1 MNATR
6 PVLQTGDSGDQV
18 RELQRLLGVTS
29 DGIFGPDTKAAVV
42 AFQTAHGL
50 AADGIVGPLTWA
62 ALDGSAPPAPPP
74 SGGGS
79 SLTDRAALVAKLRFE
94 TAGSSQ
100 QSDLTN
106 PAKTREHLVALLATI
121 VSHGFT
127 PLVTSVNTDH
137 SPDNTPALGG
147 LSNHGHTNG
156 FAVDVFVDASQ
167 ASSFIHDCIFHN
179 PLVTKIGLGGEFQ
192 PKSVNGVGDH
202 FSPAADDV
210 VNNVVIFAD
219 NKTNHI
225 HLQTA

>member
-1 MNATR
+1 MNATQ
-6 PVLQTGDSGDQV
+6 PVLQMGDSGDRV
-18 RELQRLLGVTS
+18 RDLQRLLGVTA
-29 DGIFGPDTKAAVV
+29 DGVFGPVTTAAVV

-50 AADGIVGPLTWA
+50 TADGIVGPQTWA
-62 ALDGSAPPAPPP
+62 ALDGSAPPP
-74 SGGGS
+74 GGGGNP
-79 SLTDRAALVAKLRFE
+79 LTDRHGLVAKLRFE

-137 SPDNTPALGG
+137 SPDNTPDKGG